1 MTGPAAFK
9 GKVALVTGSS
19 RGVGFRIAERLAEA
33 GAVVFINGR
42 SAERGEQA
50 AAELRQASPDVRS
63 SPATAP
69 PIRMWRPSSTPPGR
83 WPGGSTS

>member
-1 MTGPAAFK
+1 MTVPAAFK

-50 AAELRQASPDVRS
+50 AAELRQASPDVRFVAGDCAS
-63 SPATAP
+63 YL
-69 PIRMWRPSSTPPGR
+69 MWRRSSVPPGR